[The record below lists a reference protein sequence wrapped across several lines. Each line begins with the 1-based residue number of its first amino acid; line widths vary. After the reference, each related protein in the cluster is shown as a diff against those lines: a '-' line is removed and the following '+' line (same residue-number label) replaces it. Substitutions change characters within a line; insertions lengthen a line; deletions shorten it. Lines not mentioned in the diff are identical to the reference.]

1 MLSIKEDK
9 NARMQGRGGRVK
21 HLLAELRKIIQE
33 KKVTE
38 INFVLM
44 EGAKG
49 TIETVENPKRNI
61 KYTNK
66 LIKSD
71 GIKEKNFNQK
81 DDNNYKRKLI

>member
-1 MLSIKEDK
+1 M
-9 NARMQGRGGRVK
+9 
-21 HLLAELRKIIQE
+21 AELRKIIQE

-71 GIKEKNFNQK
+71 GIKEKNFN
-81 DDNNYKRKLI
+81 